1 MINTDQIHRR
11 RWATLVV
18 LCLALAIIG
27 LDTTVL
33 NVALPTLQRELD
45 TSASELQWIVDAYT
59 VVFAGLLLLAG
70 AFGDKY
76 GRKRWLLLGLGIFG
90 VASVWGALCTT
101 PEQLIAARAVMG
113 IGGAV
118 IMPSTLSILTNA
130 FTNPK
135 ERKTAI
141 GIWSGVSG
149 LGIAL
154 GPALGG
160 WLLEHFSWAS
170 VFVINIPVAAVA
182 FVLGVVIVPESKAE
196 NAPRIDFVGG
206 LLSVVGLVALVWAI
220 IEAPDRGWSDPL
232 VIAGFAA
239 AVLVLVAFALWEL
252 RVEHPM
258 LDIRFFKN
266 RRFSIPTISITLV
279 FFALMGS
286 AFFLTIYLQT
296 VQGYDALGAG
306 IRILPL
312 AFGLTLGAP
321 LAMAVAQRVGEK
333 IPVVAGLAMLA
344 VSFVVIAGTSV
355 DSSYGRVLLSIL
367 LMGFGMGFAMS
378 PATEAVMGSLPK
390 EKAGVGS
397 AVNDAVRQVGGALGV
412 AVLGSILNSAYANRM
427 ASDVAQLPPAA
438 AEAAQDNIQSA
449 IHVASELPGGAGAAL
464 VDAAE
469 QGFVHA
475 MDVTVIVACA
485 VVLAGGLLALLFLPH
500 HGTPVGKH
508 AGEPPA
514 EEEHTSEDGSGTGR
528 HAASSEES
536 DLVEAER

>member
-1 MINTDQIHRR
+1 MINTDQVHRR

-76 GRKRWLLLGLGIFG
+76 GRKLWLLVGLALFG
-90 VASVWGALCTT
+90 AASVWGALCTT

-170 VFVINIPVAAVA
+170 VFVVNIPVALVA
-182 FVLGVVIVPESKAE
+182 FGLGLVIVPESKAE
-196 NAPRIDFVGG
+196 SAPRIDYVGG

-220 IEAPDRGWSDPL
+220 IEAPDRGWGDPL
-232 VIAGFAA
+232 VIAGFAT
-239 AVLVLVAFALWEL
+239 AVAVLVAFVLWEL

-258 LDIRFFKN
+258 LDMRFFAN

-286 AFFLTIYLQT
+286 AFFLSIYLQT

-312 AFGLTLGAP
+312 AAGLTLGAP
-321 LAMAVAQRVGEK
+321 LAMAIAQRVGEK
-333 IPVVAGLAMLA
+333 IPVVFGLGLLA

-397 AVNDAVRQVGGALGV
+397 AVNDTVRQVGGALGV

-427 ASDVAQLPPAA
+427 AADVAALPSEAA
-438 AEAAQDNIQSA
+438 DAAQDNIQGA
-449 IHVASELPGGAGAAL
+449 LHVASSLPGQAGATLVSAAEHGF
-464 VDAAE
+464 VDAM
-469 QGFVHA
+469 G
-475 MDVTVIVACA
+475 VTVIVAGA
-485 VVLAGGLLALLFLPH
+485 VVLVGGLLALLFLPH
-500 HGTPVGKH
+500 HAAPAGRH
-508 AGEPPA
+508 AGDPA
-514 EEEHTSEDGSGTGR
+514 EENAEEGADVPGR
-528 HAASSEES
+528 HAASS